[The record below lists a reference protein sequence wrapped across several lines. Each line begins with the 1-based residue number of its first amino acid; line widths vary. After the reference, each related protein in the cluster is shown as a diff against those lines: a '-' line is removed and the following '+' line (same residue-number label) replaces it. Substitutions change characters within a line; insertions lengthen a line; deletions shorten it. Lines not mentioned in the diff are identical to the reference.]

1 MYNTQA
7 HRSSQTTMGYVFPLI
22 NAVHVRT
29 LECDIDYY
37 ESCVVEE
44 TFIEDTREAA

>member
-1 MYNTQA
+1 MYDTQTR
-7 HRSSQTTMGYVFPLI
+7 RSSQTTMGYVFPLI

-29 LECDIDYY
+29 LECDGYY